1 MSAPS
6 TRKIWTDGTVQA
18 IMSNIRTPSA
28 NQKTGDMAQVTII
41 DANKK
46 PTQAIKDRT
55 DHTYCGDCP
64 LRSGKGC
71 YVNPVPYNSVYKA
84 VDGAPVSDVPVLNKP
99 VRYGAYGDPAYIPLE
114 RLDAWTDRIP
124 AHTGYTH
131 QWHRIDAD
139 YRRFFMASIDGI
151 SDRTREQAK
160 DLGYRTFRILKPG
173 ETTAPGE
180 IICPNYTTGIQC
192 RDCKLCAGTA
202 SGAKDIAIPVHG
214 PKNKVKAFS

>member
-1 MSAPS
+1 MGTS
-6 TRKIWTDGTVQA
+6 TLKVWTDGNIQA

-28 NQKTGDMAQVTII
+28 NQKTGDMVQVTII
-41 DANKK
+41 DADKK

-55 DHTYCGDCP
+55 DSTYCGDCP
-64 LRSGKGC
+64 LRSGVGC

-84 VDGAPVSDVPVLNKP
+84 VDGANVAPVPDINKP
-99 VRYGAYGDPAYIPLE
+99 VRYGAYGDPAFIPLDK
-114 RLDAWTDRIP
+114 LDTWSHRIP

-131 QWHRIDAD
+131 QWHKVDRD
-139 YRRFFMASIDGI
+139 YSRYFMASIDGI
-151 SDRTREQAK
+151 SDRTREEAK

-180 IICPNYTTGIQC
+180 IICPNYTTGVQC

-202 SGAKDIAIPVHG
+202 SGGKDIAIPVHG
-214 PKNKVKAFS
+214 PANKVKAFS